1 MKNRKKNYILLG
13 MLLIMMIAIVSIILI
28 NSNPNDVSETIKTE
42 DQAISEEKENELKE
56 EREDSEALQDELEN
70 SSELQDEGKV
80 AGEEPQQKQQQ
91 QQPEDKKYK
100 ENNGYIEGQTLPS
113 EPTYIKGVLIA
124 NKKYP
129 LPKDY
134 APGENVEARAAFEL
148 MAQEAKTLGFE
159 LVAFS
164 TYRSYEY
171 QELLYNKY
179 VERDGKENADRYS
192 ARPGYSE
199 HQTGLAFDI
208 GEKGREDL
216 WLTEAFGQSEAGK
229 WLAEN
234 AHRYGFI
241 LRYPKGK
248 EHITGYMYE
257 SWHFRYLGV
266 ELATKVKD
274 SGVTLEEYLGIDK

>member
-1 MKNRKKNYILLG
+1 MKNKKKHYTLLG
-13 MLLIMMIAIVSIILI
+13 ILLIMIIAIVSIVFI
-28 NSNPNDVSETIKTE
+28 NNNLNNESETIKTE

-56 EREDSEALQDELEN
+56 EKEDSEALQDELEN

-274 SGVTLEEYLGIDK
+274 SGLTLEEYLGIDK